1 MSKEC
6 KDCIWRITDK
16 CDGEKEPCKYLETY
30 EDWEKLDSLVEAFR
44 KQPINTTHYEV
55 QEFQTKRKASKMH

>member
-6 KDCIWRITDK
+6 KDCIWWITDK

-30 EDWEKLDSLVEAFR
+30 EDWDKLDSLVEAFR
-44 KQPINTTHYEV
+44 E
-55 QEFQTKRKASKMH
+55 